1 MDTVDIF
8 NEHFLN
14 LVIGIGKACNKP
26 LIVNNIDLLKNDL
39 KKNRERIINYFVLYV
54 LKYKEQID
62 NQDENFFLNNS
73 FKNDTNNDDIL
84 NKILEF
90 KNIWTDLDN
99 DNKKTVMTYMILLCN
114 LSQKFFV
121 DNDK

>member
-14 LVIGIGKACNKP
+14 LIIGIGKACNKP

-39 KKNRERIINYFVLYV
+39 KKNRERIINYFILYV

-62 NQDENFFLNNS
+62 KKDETFFINNS
-73 FKNDTNNDDIL
+73 FKNETNNDDVL
-84 NKILEF
+84 SKILEF
-90 KNIWTDLDN
+90 KNIWNELDN
-99 DNKKTVMTYMILLCN
+99 DNKKTVMGYMILLCD
-114 LSQKFFV
+114 LAQKYFI